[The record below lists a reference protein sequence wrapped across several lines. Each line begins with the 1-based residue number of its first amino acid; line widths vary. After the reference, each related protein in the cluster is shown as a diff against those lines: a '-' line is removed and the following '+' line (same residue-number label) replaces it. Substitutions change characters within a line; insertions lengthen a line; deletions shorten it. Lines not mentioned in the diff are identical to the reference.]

1 LKEFQNES
9 RNTNGVVLM
18 AERIAEEKIDQIRMS
33 VDIVDVISEH
43 VQLKKQGRNYFG
55 LCPFHGEN
63 SPSFSV
69 SPDKQIF
76 HCFGC
81 GAGGNVFSF
90 LMDLEGLS
98 FVESAIKLA
107 EKANI
112 ELSLDPASLT
122 NENKVS
128 DDIQQMLDAH
138 DLLRKFYHH
147 LLVNTKE
154 GQHAL
159 EYLLNRGFTLESIKK
174 FQIGYSLNSWDFVS
188 KFLLKRNFTPQIL
201 EKAGLIIKR
210 ESDDSFFDRF
220 RDRIMF
226 PIFDRNGKTIAFSG
240 RSLGQD
246 EPKYLNS
253 PETAIFNKSKIL
265 YNFHLAKPSIRKT
278 SHSVIFEGFADVIAA
293 DRADVDNGIA
303 TMGTSLTEEHV
314 GILKKIVQTVTI
326 CYDSD
331 YAGIEA
337 AYRAGKMLS
346 SAGISVKV
354 AMLSDGLDPDDY
366 IKKYGTEK
374 FRHEV
379 IGSTVTWMSF
389 KFLYFRRGKNLQNEG
404 DRLLYIEEVLKE
416 IGKLNKA
423 VEIDHYLRQLAGEF
437 SLSLDALKQQL
448 QPISKNNKNHPSQ
461 TFQKHPSINTAKSLY
476 PADQTAERRLIAHM
490 IRNSDVAYKVQD
502 LLNGYSFNVDEY
514 QAIFTYLIGYY
525 EEGNLPDPSSFLN
538 YIKDDQLKRIVA
550 EIEMMSINAE
560 LAPQELNDYLKQV
573 FNYPKRLKIKEKN
586 AEKVEAEK
594 QKDFK
599 KAATI
604 AMEIIQLQKSLK

>member
-1 LKEFQNES
+1 
-9 RNTNGVVLM
+9 M

-33 VDIVDVISEH
+33 VDIVDIIGEH

-90 LMDLEGLS
+90 LMDLEGLT
-98 FVESAIKLA
+98 FVESAVKLA

-112 ELSLDPASLT
+112 ELSIDTASIT
-122 NENKVS
+122 QDSKVS
-128 DDIQQMLDAH
+128 DDVQQMLDAH

-154 GQHAL
+154 GQNAL

-174 FQIGYSLNSWDFVS
+174 FQIGYSLNSWDFVT

-201 EKAGLIIKR
+201 EKSGLVIKR
-210 ESDDSFFDRF
+210 ESDESFFDRF

-240 RSLGQD
+240 RSLGKD

-265 YNFHLAKPSIRKT
+265 YNFHLAKPSIRKN
-278 SHSVIFEGFADVIAA
+278 SHAVIFEGFADVIAA

-303 TMGTSLTEEHV
+303 TMGTSLTEDHV
-314 GILKKIVQTVTI
+314 AILKKIVQSVTI

-346 SAGISVKV
+346 NTGITVKV

-374 FRHEV
+374 FYHEV

-389 KFLYFRRGKNLQNEG
+389 KFLYLRRGKNLQNEG

-416 IGKLNKA
+416 ISTLNKA

-448 QPISKNNKNHPSQ
+448 QPISNNDKNKHQPSQ
-461 TFQKHPSINTAKSLY
+461 TFQKRPTINTAKSLF
-476 PADQTAERRLIAHM
+476 PAYQTAERRLIAHM
-490 IRNSDVAYKVQD
+490 IRNNEVAYKVQD
-502 LLNGYSFNVDEY
+502 LLNGNTLNVDEY

-538 YIKDDQLKRIVA
+538 YINDEKLKRIVA
-550 EIEMMSINAE
+550 EIEMMSINEE
-560 LAPQELNDYLKQV
+560 LTPGELNDYLKQV
-573 FNYPKRLKIKEKN
+573 FNYPKMLKIKEKN

-594 QKDFK
+594 QKDFV